1 MCDRYYSST
10 WFGVSCCS
18 RSWGMYVDNL
28 VNKKLVASTAR
39 EQSFESEQP
48 TMRKPLFS
56 VTERSSAT

>member
-1 MCDRYYSST
+1 MCDRYYSSL
-10 WFGVSCCS
+10 VSCFLLQPLL
-18 RSWGMYVDNL
+18 GYVDNL

-56 VTERSSAT
+56 VTERLSAT

>member
-1 MCDRYYSST
+1 MCDRYYSSL
-10 WFGVSCCS
+10 VSCFLLQPLLE
-18 RSWGMYVDNL
+18 YVDNL

-56 VTERSSAT
+56 VTERLSAT